1 MRLLP
6 LDAPRAPGV
15 FQIVATLGPAS
26 LAQPRDLAEAGATA
40 FRINA
45 SHLSPAEVA
54 AAVARAREAVPGVP
68 MIVDLQGAKMRL
80 GVFPERSVE
89 VGDVVRFA
97 LAPAGAEIPL
107 PHPEVF
113 AAARP
118 GDTLSCDDD
127 RLGFH
132 VREASVAY
140 LDAVA
145 LRPGALRPRKGV
157 NVVEHPVALR
167 ALPEHDRAVLAA
179 LPDPGAVAWA
189 FSFMKD
195 GAEAAW
201 LRAAAPG
208 ARVVG
213 KVEHP
218 DAVAN
223 LSAIDA
229 AVDAVWICRGDLGA
243 QLGMAKLARFVAGV
257 APPLHRRPFLMAGQV
272 LEHLTAHA
280 EPTRSE
286 VCHLHDLAAR
296 GFAGIV
302 LSDETAIGRHPAHAV
317 AQAASL
323 LAAMAEG

>member
-6 LDAPRAPGV
+6 LDAPRGPGS

-26 LAQPRDLAEAGATA
+26 LAQARELAEAGATA
-40 FRINA
+40 FRLNA
-45 SHLSPAEVA
+45 SHLAPAEVA
-54 AAVARAREAVPGVP
+54 AAVARARAAVPGVP
-68 MIVDLQGAKMRL
+68 LVVDLQGAKLRL
-80 GVFPERSVE
+80 GVFAERSIE
-89 VGDVVRFA
+89 AGDVVRFA
-97 LAPAGAEIPL
+97 LAPAADEIPL

-113 AAARP
+113 AAAHP
-118 GDTLSCDDD
+118 GDTLSLDDD
-127 RLGFH
+127 RLRFH
-132 VREASVAY
+132 VRDAGLSSLE
-140 LDAVA
+140 AVA
-145 LRPGALRPRKGV
+145 LTPGTLRPRKGV
-157 NVVEHPVALR
+157 NVVEHPVLLR
-167 ALPEHDRAVLAA
+167 ALPDHDRAVLAA
-179 LPDPGAVAWA
+179 LPDPAAVAWA

-208 ARVVG
+208 AKVVG

-218 DAVAN
+218 DAVKN

-243 QLGMAKLARFVAGV
+243 QLGMARLGRFVAGV